1 MLAAA
6 TGLLPALSHGCL
18 PRGFEVHGHSFV
30 IFKCKKA
37 SLSPFPHAHTL
48 HSVPQHGSCA
58 RLGPAPSMGADVG
71 EAFNKAEASLQ
82 SLLLPEALPTPTL
95 YSPYLYTHGYILT
108 SLPRPLGLWER
119 TLWWLLLLL
128 CCVIS
133 EFLTCS
139 LSLVFSVPWGLNC
152 WPSLSSRGESLTAK
166 SKLMGP
172 WSQMVQG
179 QGWLQVGAGAPR
191 CPWVLLPPTCPSWI
205 PSQVSRGLQLP

>member
-18 PRGFEVHGHSFV
+18 PRGFEAHGHSFV

-37 SLSPFPHAHTL
+37 SLSPFPHAHTP

-58 RLGPAPSMGADVG
+58 RLGQAPSTGADVG
-71 EAFNKAEASLQ
+71 EAFNKAEASL
-82 SLLLPEALPTPTL
+82 LLPEALPTPAF
-95 YSPYLYTHGYILT
+95 YSPYLYTHGCILT

-128 CCVIS
+128 CCAIS

-139 LSLVFSVPWGLNC
+139 LSLGLRR
-152 WPSLSSRGESLTAK
+152 S
-166 SKLMGP
+166 MGP
-172 WSQMVQG
+172 Q
-179 QGWLQVGAGAPR
+179 
-191 CPWVLLPPTCPSWI
+191 LLALSEF
-205 PSQVSRGLQLP
+205 